1 MKPLRGSHPEPW
13 ALAFS
18 LLLPSL
24 THHCQH
30 QTCRV
35 AAGKAGK
42 NHFPALA
49 LELRVPGDYWDT

>member
-1 MKPLRGSHPEPW
+1 MKPLRASYPGRW

-18 LLLPSL
+18 LLLPGL

-35 AAGKAGK
+35 GAGKAEK
-42 NHFPALA
+42 NRFPALA
-49 LELRVPGDYWDT
+49 LELRVGAW